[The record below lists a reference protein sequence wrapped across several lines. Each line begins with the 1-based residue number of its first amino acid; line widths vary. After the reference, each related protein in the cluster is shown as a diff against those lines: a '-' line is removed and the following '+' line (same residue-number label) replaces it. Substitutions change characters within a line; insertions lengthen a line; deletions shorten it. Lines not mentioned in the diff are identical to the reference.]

1 MNDNELRNMIY
12 GMLGLGAIATL
23 GLILGAS
30 YAKSVSLECT
40 KSALEKNLTTIEI
53 MELCK

>member
-12 GMLGLGAIATL
+12 GMLGLGAIAVL

-30 YAKSVSLECT
+30 YAESVSLECT
-40 KSALEKNLTTIEI
+40 KAALEKNLTTIEI

>member
-1 MNDNELRNMIY
+1 MDNELKVMIY
-12 GMLGLGAIATL
+12 GILTIGIIAIV

-30 YAKSVSLECT
+30 YASSLSLECT

-53 MELCK
+53 IELCK

>member
-12 GMLGLGAIATL
+12 GMLGLGAIAVL

-30 YAKSVSLECT
+30 YAESVSLECT
-40 KSALEKNLTTIEI
+40 KAALEKSLTTVEI
-53 MELCK
+53 MVLCK